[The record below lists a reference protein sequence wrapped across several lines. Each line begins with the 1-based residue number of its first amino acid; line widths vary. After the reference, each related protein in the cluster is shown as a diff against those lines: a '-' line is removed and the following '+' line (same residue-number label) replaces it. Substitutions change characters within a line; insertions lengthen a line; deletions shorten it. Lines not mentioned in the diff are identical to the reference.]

1 MTIARTPRL
10 GSFLKALRE
19 GGPARVSAGD
29 VSIVVA
35 HPDDETICCGAL
47 IKRLQGV
54 MVIVVTDGAPRNLVD
69 ARALGLASAQDY
81 AEARTGELLAAMQ
94 LGGVLP
100 GRLVQLG
107 IPDQDAT
114 HRLAEIADDLVECF
128 SANGTRLVLT
138 HAYEGGH
145 PDHDAVAFCV
155 HRAAESVR
163 FDMAVLEM
171 PFYRA
176 GENGE
181 WHQSFADGECSDH
194 IAIALDDG
202 GRALKRQMFDAYK
215 TQRHVLADFSM
226 EQEQYRVAPR
236 YDFSQLPN
244 AGRLLYEQQNWGMTG
259 DRWQSLVGAALARG
273 RSGSGILG

>member
-1 MTIARTPRL
+1 MTIARTQRL
-10 GSFLKALRE
+10 DLFLQALRDGE
-19 GGPARVSAGD
+19 PERILASD
-29 VSIVVA
+29 VAIVVA

-54 MVIVVTDGAPRNLVD
+54 MVVVVTDGAPRNLVD
-69 ARALGLASAQDY
+69 ARALGFGSAQDY
-81 AEARTGELLAAMQ
+81 AEARTGELLTVMQ

-107 IPDQDAT
+107 IPDQEVT
-114 HRLAEIADDLVECF
+114 HRLADVAQDLAECF
-128 SANGTRLVLT
+128 AANGTRLALT

-155 HRAAESVR
+155 HRAAEAMR

-181 WHQSFADGECSDH
+181 WHQSFADGDCLDH
-194 IAIALDDG
+194 VEIALDDT

-215 TQRHVLADFSM
+215 TQRHVIADFSM
-226 EQEQYRVAPR
+226 EREQYRVAPR

-244 AGRLLYEQQNWGMTG
+244 AGRLLYEKQDWGMTG
-259 DRWQSLVGAALARG
+259 DRWQSLVGAVLG
-273 RSGSGILG
+273 KGSGSGAVS